1 MTVKT
6 YTAEGGTNGNTV
18 LAADT
23 GSGSAWGA
31 DATTTGGPVIYSN
44 TQKMHGS
51 LSYKIDNTSNA
62 DNYLYATYT
71 PSNRVAIRFYI
82 YFSGALSTY
91 TRLVDLQP
99 STVSNQISMVTTGT
113 RALRIDSLTPAY
125 GIWTGTGTTTSLVPA
140 LNTWYRVELKADNTG
155 GAAAGTAQ
163 CDIFVGD
170 SLTPY
175 DTTGSSLTGMNYG
188 TGAFEKI
195 YLGRR
200 SGTVAL
206 GNPFYLDDIATSD
219 GATTFI
225 GPSIV
230 DPFTWTKTITIGG

>member
-1 MTVKT
+1 MTIKT

-44 TQKMHGS
+44 TQKMHGN

-62 DNYLYATYT
+62 DNYLYGTYT
-71 PSNRVAIRFYI
+71 ASNRVAIRFYI
-82 YFSGALSTY
+82 YFSGALATY
-91 TRLVDLQP
+91 TRLVDLNP
-99 STVSNQISMVTTGT
+99 LLANNEISIITTGN
-113 RALRIDSLTPAY
+113 RALRVDSLSATYP
-125 GIWTGTGTTTSLVPA
+125 IWTGTGTSTSLVLA
-140 LNTWYRVELKADNTG
+140 TGTWYRVELKADNTG

-163 CDIFVGD
+163 CDIFIGD

-175 DTTGSSLTGMNYG
+175 DTTGSSLTGQNYG
-188 TGAFEKI
+188 ASAFEKI

-200 SGTVAL
+200 SGGIAL
-206 GNPFYLDDIATSD
+206 GTPIYLDDIATSD

-225 GPSIV
+225 GPSVV
-230 DPFTWTKTITIGG
+230 DPFTWTKTVTIGG